1 MEAEPQHDFLER
13 VKAEILAEAERL
25 RTSAPLPRV
34 DPVDDAASAFAAPAV
49 DGIERQ
55 RLDYAIA
62 ELTGSDYV
70 DFVEHA
76 FRAILKRPSDEG
88 GRAQQLQLLAQG
100 SGKAEVIGNLR
111 WSPEGRRIGARVRGL
126 LPRYALAKLGRVR
139 GIGFVVQWAL
149 AFAALPLLLRHQR
162 AADTQAAAR
171 HGSLLARIDERAGG
185 VQQELAQARAQLDA
199 VIATHDTAIATH
211 AAALEN
217 HDSVL
222 ADHDEARNRLEHR
235 LQGQHDERVRFIDTA
250 LHSVHA
256 VLEGMQRRGDGL
268 SVEIAE
274 LRQHVLAMNHWTTSL
289 QRSLDELEQ
298 VAQAA
303 REEAD
308 ALYAALAAEGASA
321 RAGSLAAVA
330 GVFARNLS
338 AEARVLDLGSGDGI
352 WLRALAGLGHAG
364 NGVEPNATLAQRARD
379 AGVDVATGDAF
390 AMLGRCAD
398 ASLDGLALDAGLLGA
413 NNFAVLEFTRHAA
426 RALKPQAP
434 LLLRFDLP
442 ARDAAS
448 AAASLADRLARAR
461 ALLVS
466 SGFTA
471 IETLGDADAPG
482 VIARR
487 GEA

>member
-25 RTSAPLPRV
+25 RTSVPLPRV
-34 DPVDDAASAFAAPAV
+34 DPVDDAATAFAAPAV

-62 ELTGSDYV
+62 ELTGTDYTA
-70 DFVEHA
+70 FVEQA

-88 GRAQQLQLLAQG
+88 GREQQLQLLAHG
-100 SGKAEVIGNLR
+100 AAKAEVLGNLR
-111 WSPEGRRIGARVRGL
+111 WSPEGHRIGVRVHGL
-126 LPRYALAKLGRVR
+126 LPRYALAKLGRMR
-139 GIGFVVQWAL
+139 GVGFIVQWAL

-171 HGSLLARIDERAGG
+171 HGSLLARIDERTGG
-185 VQQELAQARAQLDA
+185 VQQELAQTRAQFDA
-199 VIATHDTAIATH
+199 AIATH
-211 AAALEN
+211 SAELAKHETL
-217 HDSVL
+217 L
-222 ADHDEARNRLEHR
+222 ADQNDSRNQLEYR
-235 LQGQHDERVRFIDTA
+235 LQSQHDEKFRFFDAA
-250 LHSVHA
+250 LHSTSA
-256 VLEGMQRRGDGL
+256 RLEGMQRRGDSL
-268 SVEIAE
+268 SAEIVE

-308 ALYAALAAEGASA
+308 VLYAALAAEGASA
-321 RAGSLAAVA
+321 RAAPLAAAA
-330 GVFARNLS
+330 GVFARHLP
-338 AEARVLDLGSGDGI
+338 AAARVLDLGSGDGV

-364 NGVEPNATLAQRARD
+364 HGVEPNATLAQRARD
-379 AGVDVATGDAF
+379 AGADVATGDAF

-398 ASLDGLALDAGLLGA
+398 ASLDGLALDAGLLSA
-413 NNFAVLEFTRHAA
+413 NNFALLEFARHAA

-448 AAASLADRLARAR
+448 AAAPLPARLAHAR

-466 SGFTA
+466 SGFAA
-471 IETLGDADAPG
+471 IETLGDVDAPG
-482 VIARR
+482 VLARR
-487 GEA
+487 GDA